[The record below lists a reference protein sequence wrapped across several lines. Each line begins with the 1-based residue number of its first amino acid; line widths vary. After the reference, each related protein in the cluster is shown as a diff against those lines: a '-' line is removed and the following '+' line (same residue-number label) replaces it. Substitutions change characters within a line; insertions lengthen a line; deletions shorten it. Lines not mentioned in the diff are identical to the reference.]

1 MKELQGDVMRIQA
14 YSFDEVAKDIQEAI
28 SQGYELDL
36 ESNENF
42 PLVIATL
49 FTLGMKKK
57 EKEKE
62 VKVVQ
67 QEVARVDSEDK
78 VIKGKSIEDKAS
90 KDKSIEDK
98 VSQSTK
104 RKYNKNQVAE

>member
-1 MKELQGDVMRIQA
+1 MKELQGNVMRIQA
-14 YSFDEVAKDIQEAI
+14 YSFDEVVKDIQEAI

-57 EKEKE
+57 EKE
-62 VKVVQ
+62 VKVTQ
-67 QEVARVDSEDK
+67 QEVAQVVSEDK
-78 VIKGKSIEDKAS
+78 VSEGKPS
-90 KDKSIEDK
+90 EDK
-98 VSQSTK
+98 VSQPTK